1 MTQTQSKQTPS
12 LVSVDRSS
20 RGALSARATPVAN
33 TERAQATKRS
43 TGEEAT
49 LSEDGAFDGFVFE
62 EAGAAV
68 AASPTREPAAQ
79 PVTRSSA
86 PRSEP
91 ASRKEAPS
99 SANVV
104 VLTAATEAP
113 KVAAPST
120 PAGVVN
126 DVAKAPEAVDDRPK
140 DPATEPASTAATSVS
155 GRGDLEL
162 RAKLNQK
169 EADLLALRGELSA
182 RDRLLLELNNTSL
195 EIERSRFELSELLE
209 QHTLLLS
216 EARERIRALEAE
228 KEANEKRI
236 ADMKAA
242 FRGSEANWKR
252 KLESELESLKIE
264 HAAELAAHASAHAT
278 KLEQVGRSHA
288 AEVER
293 LFATHAAADEDA
305 KTKHAEALKKA
316 EAASNQALANV
327 IAKYSKKVRSLQEVQ
342 EQALAKAAASHAA
355 TLEAA
360 VAAAAS
366 DKATMIAEAES
377 AQRAAQGELTTALGT
392 IQFLERTQAS
402 QAERI
407 ARQESRIVTLEESL
421 RLATE
426 RADAGEETL
435 ASLRRTL
442 ATGLSLLNP
451 RTPEES

>member
-1 MTQTQSKQTPS
+1 
-12 LVSVDRSS
+12 
-20 RGALSARATPVAN
+20 
-33 TERAQATKRS
+33 
-43 TGEEAT
+43 
-49 LSEDGAFDGFVFE
+49 
-62 EAGAAV
+62 
-68 AASPTREPAAQ
+68 
-79 PVTRSSA
+79 
-86 PRSEP
+86 
-91 ASRKEAPS
+91 
-99 SANVV
+99 
-104 VLTAATEAP
+104 
-113 KVAAPST
+113 
-120 PAGVVN
+120 VN
-126 DVAKAPEAVDDRPK
+126 DVAKALEAVDDRSK
-140 DPATEPASTAATSVS
+140 DPGEPASTAATSVS

-182 RDRLLLELNNTSL
+182 RDRLLLELNNTTL

-278 KLEQVGRSHA
+278 KLEQVERGHA

-293 LFATHAAADEDA
+293 LLATHAAADEDA

-366 DKATMIAEAES
+366 DKATVIAEAES

-407 ARQESRIVTLEESL
+407 TRQESRIVTLEESL
-421 RLATE
+421 RAATE

-451 RTPEES
+451 RTPEET